1 MPKLLPCMVKEYDPV
16 LAPLVRRPTL
26 TTAES
31 SDKACVD
38 EPDKEPM
45 VATILVEAAV
55 ELALEAAAYGNGLV
69 QLSPSAYLAAL
80 ASVRSPKALKA
91 LQLVSPQKSYH
102 ITSRNFLKPVFAHCA
117 KKKSTLFPTFPQ
129 RG

>member
-16 LAPLVRRPTL
+16 LPPLVRRPTL

-55 ELALEAAAYGNGLV
+55 ELADIQSTRVELCHTV
-69 QLSPSAYLAAL
+69 PSHA
-80 ASVRSPKALKA
+80 VPEM
-91 LQLVSPQKSYH
+91 
-102 ITSRNFLKPVFAHCA
+102 PVAIV
-117 KKKSTLFPTFPQ
+117 
-129 RG
+129 